1 MTPQEKLQ
9 KYFEKIVED
18 LGAEVSV
25 PVKAAIYAI
34 SENRRLL
41 ALRGYLR
48 YPQMNR
54 GEMADNWAWTKEK
67 EQAFNSSKQKTEFDN
82 EVDKV
87 KKEFRRLKPGYYL
100 TGEVKARSLE
110 DQIRL
115 WNDNKPMKDI
125 VPVLKRQALREIAR
139 TSGSRTNPSLV
150 YADDPAAADL
160 ERFRTWLAQDGLVA
174 SPTNATPGLSD
185 HGQAKAIDFSVW
197 KKGETRKEK
206 GVTITEKDTQV
217 AGQESKTM
225 QTVWKDP
232 GFSDALK
239 NAAVGTKLV
248 GPLLAPPEDWHYT
261 FSETPSS

>member
-9 KYFEKIVED
+9 KYFEKLVED
-18 LGAEVSV
+18 LGATVAV
-25 PVKAAIYAI
+25 PVKTTIYAI
-34 SENRRLL
+34 NEDRRLL

-48 YPQMNR
+48 YPQLNR
-54 GEMADNWAWTKEK
+54 GGMEDNWAWTDEK
-67 EQAFNSSKQKTEFDN
+67 EQTFNRSPQKTEFDG
-82 EVDKV
+82 EVAKV
-87 KKEFRRLKPGYYL
+87 KREFRKLKPGYYL

-110 DQIRL
+110 TQIRL
-115 WNDNKPMKDI
+115 WNINKPMKDI
-125 VPVLKRQALREIAR
+125 VSALNRSALREIAR
-139 TSGSRTNPSLV
+139 TSGNRTNPTLI
-150 YADDPAAADL
+150 YADDPAAADIEL
-160 ERFRTWLAQDGLVA
+160 FKTWLMQDGLAA

>member
-18 LGAEVSV
+18 LGATVAV
-25 PVKAAIYAI
+25 PVKTTIYAI
-34 SENRRLL
+34 NEDRRLL

-48 YPQMNR
+48 YPQLNR
-54 GEMADNWAWTKEK
+54 GGMEDNWAWTDEK
-67 EQAFNSSKQKTEFDN
+67 EQTFNRSPQKTEFDG
-82 EVDKV
+82 EVAKV
-87 KKEFRRLKPGYYL
+87 KREFRKLKPGYYL

-110 DQIRL
+110 TQIRL
-115 WNDNKPMKDI
+115 WNINKPMKDI
-125 VPVLKRQALREIAR
+125 VSALNRSALREIAR
-139 TSGSRTNPSLV
+139 TSGNRTNPTLI
-150 YADDPAAADL
+150 YADDPAAADIEL
-160 ERFRTWLAQDGLVA
+160 FKTWLMQDGLAA

>member
-18 LGAEVSV
+18 LGATVAV
-25 PVKAAIYAI
+25 PVKTTIYAI
-34 SENRRLL
+34 NEDRRLL

-48 YPQMNR
+48 YPQLNR
-54 GEMADNWAWTKEK
+54 GGMEDNWAWTDEK
-67 EQAFNSSKQKTEFDN
+67 EQTFNRSPQKTEFDG
-82 EVDKV
+82 EVAKV
-87 KKEFRRLKPGYYL
+87 KREFRKLKPGYYL

-110 DQIRL
+110 TQIRL
-115 WNDNKPMKDI
+115 WNSNKPMKDI
-125 VPVLKRQALREIAR
+125 VSALNRSALREIAR
-139 TSGSRTNPSLV
+139 TSGNRTNPTLI
-150 YADDPAAADL
+150 YADDPAAADIEL
-160 ERFRTWLAQDGLVA
+160 FKTWLMQDGLAA

>member
-9 KYFEKIVED
+9 TYFEKIVEE
-18 LGAEVSV
+18 LGAAVSV
-25 PVKAAIYAI
+25 PVKATIYAI
-34 SENRRLL
+34 NEDRRLL

-48 YPQMNR
+48 YPQLNR
-54 GEMADNWAWTKEK
+54 GEMADNWAWTDEK
-67 EQAFNSSKQKTEFDN
+67 EQTFNRSPQKTEFDDA
-82 EVDKV
+82 VAKV
-87 KKEFRRLKPGYYL
+87 KREFRRLMPGYYL

-110 DQIRL
+110 TQIRL
-115 WNDNKPMKDI
+115 WNSNKPIKDI
-125 VPVLKRQALREIAR
+125 APVLKRKALREIAR
-139 TSGSRTNPSLV
+139 SSGNRTNRSLI

-160 ERFRTWLAQDGLVA
+160 ELFRTWLAQDGLVA

-197 KKGETRKEK
+197 KKGATRKEK

-217 AGQESKTM
+217 AGQDSKTM

-239 NAAVGTKLV
+239 NATLGTKLT

-261 FSETPSS
+261 FS

>member
-1 MTPQEKLQ
+1 MTPQEKLK
-9 KYFEKIVED
+9 KYFEKLVED
-18 LGAEVSV
+18 LGAAVAV
-25 PVKAAIYAI
+25 PVKATIYAI
-34 SENRRLL
+34 NEDRRLL

-48 YPQMNR
+48 YPQLNR
-54 GEMADNWAWTKEK
+54 GGMEDNWAWTDEK
-67 EQAFNSSKQKTEFDN
+67 EQTFNRSPQKTEFDG
-82 EVDKV
+82 EVAKV
-87 KKEFRRLKPGYYL
+87 KREFRKLKPGYYL

-110 DQIRL
+110 TQIRL
-115 WNDNKPMKDI
+115 WNINKPMKDI
-125 VPVLKRQALREIAR
+125 VSALNRSALREIAR
-139 TSGSRTNPSLV
+139 TSGNRTNPTLI

-160 ERFRTWLAQDGLVA
+160 ELFKTWLMQDGLAA